1 MNEAKILIIYG
12 NENVDGKNR
21 NGEIECLGKIN
32 SNDFHITCLIEFF
45 KNNFLDGQVFKNITN
60 STIPNNVGYVLAQKG
75 HITFFNT
82 TREGKPKSGFFMLP
96 PNLDD
101 ITPEQK
107 ETINKIVKNLKDYNI
122 KLLYDYFINDYGLLD
137 SKFFSINESI
147 SIDDFLTNYK
157 FVKKFKLI

>member
-1 MNEAKILIIYG
+1 MTKG
-12 NENVDGKNR
+12 RGGKRDNAGR
-21 NGEIECLGKIN
+21 KPLGDETL
-32 SNDFHITCLIEFF
+32 S
-45 KNNFLDGQVFKNITN
+45 
-60 STIPNNVGYVLAQKG
+60 STIIARV
-75 HITFFNT
+75 
-82 TREGKPKSGFFMLP
+82 
-96 PNLDD
+96 
-101 ITPEQK
+101 TPEQK